1 MVISIMR
8 DISVEDRNV
17 LFFCCCAVTQ
27 SCLTLCHPMDCSTPG
42 FPVPHCLPE
51 FAQTHVYLVSD
62 AIRSSHPLLSPSPPA
77 FNLSQH
83 NGLFQGVGCLHQVAK
98 VLELQH
104 QSFQWI
110 FRVSFRT
117 EWFDLHAVQGTL
129 RVFFSTKFWNSLAQ
143 WKWTNDLIFSVSNQ
157 GVISAVVN
165 ILGYTW
171 INITWL
177 YITTYLK
184 LKEMTT
190 FLINSNGF

>member
-129 RVFFSTKFWNSLAQ
+129 MSLLKGHISKASMLWCSAFFMVQLSHLYMTAGKTIALTYGPLLAKWSRFFWGASEN
-143 WKWTNDLIFSVSNQ
+143 
-157 GVISAVVN
+157 
-165 ILGYTW
+165 
-171 INITWL
+171 
-177 YITTYLK
+177 
-184 LKEMTT
+184 EMVR
-190 FLINSNGF
+190 